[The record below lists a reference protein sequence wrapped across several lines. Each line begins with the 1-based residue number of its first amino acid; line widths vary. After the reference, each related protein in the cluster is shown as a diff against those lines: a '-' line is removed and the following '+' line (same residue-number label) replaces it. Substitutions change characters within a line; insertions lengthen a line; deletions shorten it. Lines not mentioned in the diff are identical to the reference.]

1 MQLRA
6 VGRRCSTGS
15 ATVLGDLAQG
25 TTPWAT
31 ESWEASLGHLGKPA
45 GIIEIL
51 VRGFRVPTS
60 VIDYAARLLPS
71 MAPGLDPPVS
81 MRENPGRLEIV
92 RVDVPSLYERVATSV
107 VEYAREPGRSVSSH
121 LTLRLSQSRKSYPS
135 GELVMGCWAPTTET
149 STIRLMSFRPP
160 LQKGWSSTESSSS
173 SHPPSQ
179 RPSLTG
185 ARDCAGSM
193 S

>member
-15 ATVLGDLAQG
+15 TTVLGDLAQG

-121 LTLRLSQSRKSYPS
+121 LTLR
-135 GELVMGCWAPTTET
+135 
-149 STIRLMSFRPP
+149 
-160 LQKGWSSTESSSS
+160 
-173 SHPPSQ
+173 
-179 RPSLTG
+179 
-185 ARDCAGSM
+185 
-193 S
+193 